1 MNSLPVH
8 RYQFNCR
15 VTSPLNLNFYSGSML
30 RGAFGKALRKLACVT
45 HMQDC
50 KSCLLYRQCAY
61 PRLFETPVPLQAQY
75 QNLSQIPSPIVIEPP
90 AMGSKVLNKGDV
102 FTFNM
107 VLIGQALDYLPLIIF
122 AWQQAF
128 KTGLGTTYTQMELVN
143 VVFEPEQ
150 TVAQIIYTNG
160 TEAQLIPAP
169 VFAQPVIA
177 STHQLKLQFLTPLR
191 IQQKGQ
197 ILSNSMRGK
206 DFLMALVRRYYFLQE
221 FHTQDYQPPDFK
233 AFAYQAEQI
242 EARPNFKWCEWQRYS
257 NRQKQKMI
265 FGGVL
270 GELELIGE
278 LAPFLP
284 LLVSGQ
290 WLHVGNKTTFGM
302 GHYQLLY

>member
-1 MNSLPVH
+1 MSSLPVH

-15 VTSPLNLNFYSGSML
+15 VTSPLNLNYYSGSML
-30 RGAFGKALRKLACVT
+30 RGAFGKALRQLSCVT
-45 HMQDC
+45 NMQDC

-61 PRLFETPVPLQAQY
+61 PRIFETPVPLHAQY
-75 QNLSQIPSPIVIEPP
+75 QNLSQIPSPFVIEPP

-102 FTFNM
+102 FAFNM
-107 VLIGQALDYLPLIIF
+107 VLIGQALDYLPLIIL
-122 AWQQAF
+122 AWQKAF
-128 KTGLGTTYTQMELVN
+128 KTGFSAMHAQVELLN
-143 VVFEPEQ
+143 VVCEPEQ
-150 TVAQIIYTNG
+150 TVAQVIYTSG

-169 VFAQPVIA
+169 IFVPPVIA

-197 ILSNSMRGK
+197 ILSNTMRGK